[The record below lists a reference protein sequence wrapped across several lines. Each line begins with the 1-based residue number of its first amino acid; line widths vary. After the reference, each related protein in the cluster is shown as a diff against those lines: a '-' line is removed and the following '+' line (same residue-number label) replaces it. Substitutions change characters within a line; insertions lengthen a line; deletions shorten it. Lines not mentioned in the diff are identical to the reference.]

1 MRTLLLVLLLFQL
14 YLKEGL
20 QPIQLSYDVGE
31 NWEDSLGG
39 PPCFVN
45 MYNHK
50 VLGETLITMKK
61 KYLWCLIYVPGDG
74 IEQIQAID
82 T

>member
-61 KYLWCLIYVPGDG
+61 KIFMVFDLCARRWHRTNTGH
-74 IEQIQAID
+74 
-82 T
+82 